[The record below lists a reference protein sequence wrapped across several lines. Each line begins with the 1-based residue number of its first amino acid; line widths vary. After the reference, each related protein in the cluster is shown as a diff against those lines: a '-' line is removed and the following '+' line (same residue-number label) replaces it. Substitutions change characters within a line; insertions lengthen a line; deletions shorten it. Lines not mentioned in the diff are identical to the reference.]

1 MNINV
6 IYNEKGRD
14 RLYKTWH
21 TPENNML
28 IYISEGEGSIVL
40 SDRVYE
46 LKSGVLCFIASRC
59 FHYTMPDRPEKYIR
73 SKVFFADK
81 TADKICTF
89 TDTEFLKSNAVIYA
103 QIPKIHQAEV
113 NSLFKEIKKE
123 PDSVYGLSCLLKLTY
138 FLQKYTKQ
146 LCEQPKGFIAT
157 TVSYI
162 NTHIN
167 ESISIDG
174 LCKNVHMSKYHFC
187 RKFKSYTN
195 QTVMEYILGTRLIYA
210 AHLIISTDLSIGE
223 ISERC
228 GMCSIAYFSRV
239 FKKEYGM
246 SPLKY
251 RNHNRQL
258 QN

>member
-1 MNINV
+1 MDINV

-28 IYISEGEGSIVL
+28 IYISEGNGSIVL

-46 LKSGVLCFIASRC
+46 LKKGVLCFIAGKC
-59 FHYTMPDRPEKYIR
+59 FHYTMPDRPENYLR
-73 SKVFFADK
+73 SKVFFSQ
-81 TADKICTF
+81 TVLDKICDF
-89 TDTEFLKSNAVIYA
+89 TDTDFYKNNSVIYA
-103 QIPKIHQAEV
+103 QIPKEHRREV
-113 NSLFKEIKKE
+113 EKLFYEIKKE
-123 PDSVYGLSCLLKLTY
+123 PASVNGLSCLLKITA

-146 LCEQPKGFIAT
+146 LCDQPKGFIAT

-167 ESISIDG
+167 ESISIDE

-195 QTVMEYILGTRLIYA
+195 QTVMEYILGTRLIAA
-210 AHLIISTDLSIGE
+210 AHLIVATDLSIGE

-228 GMCSIAYFSRV
+228 GMCSISYFSRV
-239 FKKEYGM
+239 FKKQYGM

-251 RNHNRQL
+251 RN
-258 QN
+258 QNTK

>member
-1 MNINV
+1 MDINI
-6 IYNEKGRD
+6 IYNETGKD

-46 LKSGVLCFIASRC
+46 LKAGVLCFIAGKC
-59 FHYTMPDRPEKYIR
+59 FHYTMPDRPDTYVR
-73 SKVFFADK
+73 SKVFFSQRVAE
-81 TADKICTF
+81 KICDF
-89 TDTEFLKSNAVIYA
+89 TDTEFFKNNSVIYA
-103 QIPKIHQAEV
+103 QIPKEHQNEV
-113 NSLFKEIKKE
+113 NSLFLEMKKE
-123 PDSVYGLSCLLKLTY
+123 PDSIHGLSCLLKITA

-167 ESISIDG
+167 ESINIDD

-195 QTVMEYILGTRLIYA
+195 QTVMEYILGTRLIAA
-210 AHLIISTDLSIGE
+210 AHLIAATDLSIGE

-228 GMCSIAYFSRV
+228 GMCSISYFSRV
-239 FKKEYGM
+239 FKKQYGV

-251 RNHNRQL
+251 RN
-258 QN
+258 QNTK